1 MRLQC
6 IQFTDMDIGQRLEQ
20 FVLYKIKKSK
30 VEFAEQIGW
39 DKQYLNGL
47 IKGKSFGLKP
57 VETLLQKFPELNA
70 RWLILGEGSMLS
82 GEYAEGARKRIR
94 NRIAI
99 LEKMEDLIPYMA
111 KEQLLEVSY
120 GNMRLSDEEIKK
132 LEDKAKSGTQISTH
146 NL

>member
-1 MRLQC
+1 
-6 IQFTDMDIGQRLEQ
+6 MDIGQRLEQ